1 MASNSAKDINAGSES
16 WNVRLVGHHDLNGHG
31 DGMQILKAGRYAYVA
46 HLGTSPMAL
55 TIVDVAD
62 PAAPRVVRQ
71 IPHPPNTHAHK
82 VQIAGDILIQ
92 NQERPYFGKI
102 DPGAPNEAGIRIY
115 EISNPTN
122 PREIGYL
129 RVPGV
134 GVHRMWFGDG
144 KYAHVS
150 STMTGY
156 KERVYLIA
164 DLSDPRHP
172 RQAGLWWIP
181 GTREGE
187 EAPPGWQP
195 FPGEHFYVH
204 GIIPHGNRA
213 YVAMVDAGMAI
224 LDISDIG
231 RPKLVSRLD
240 WSPPY
245 GGYTHT
251 TLPLP
256 GRKLVVATD
265 ESIKNDCQEGE
276 KRIWVIDIREEKNP
290 VTISSFP
297 VPEGDFCKR
306 GLRFGPHNV
315 HENRPGSFQ
324 SENLIF
330 VTYYNAGL
338 RIVDLRNPYRP
349 EEVGYFIPP
358 PPDGQQA
365 PMFND
370 LFVDVDGLIYVTDR
384 IRGGLYILEYT
395 GRSFQNRISHL
406 GLAP

>member
-1 MASNSAKDINAGSES
+1 MGASGLEQTRSGSES
-16 WNVRLVGHHDLNGHG
+16 WNVRLVAHHDLNGHG
-31 DGMQILKAGRYAYVA
+31 DGMQLLKVGRHVYIA

-55 TIVDVAD
+55 TIVDAGD
-62 PAAPRVVRQ
+62 PQDPRVVRQ

-82 VQIAGDILIQ
+82 VQIAGDVLIQ
-92 NQERPYFGKI
+92 NQELPYFGSRE
-102 DPGAPNEAGIRIY
+102 PGAPHESGVRVY
-115 EISNPTN
+115 EISDPTA

-129 RVPGV
+129 RVPGK
-134 GVHRMWFGDG
+134 GVHRMWFSDG
-144 KYAHVS
+144 KYAHVAS
-150 STMTGY
+150 SMTGY
-156 KERVYLIA
+156 KDRVYLVA
-164 DLSDPRHP
+164 DLSDPSRP
-172 RQAGLWWIP
+172 KQAGLWWIP

-187 EAPPGWQP
+187 EEPQGWEP

-204 GIIPHGNRA
+204 GIIPHQNRA

-231 RPKLVSRLD
+231 SPKLISRLD

-256 GRKLVVATD
+256 GRRLVVATD
-265 ESIKNDCQEGE
+265 ESVRNDCQEGE
-276 KRIWVIDIREEKNP
+276 KRVWVIDVREERNP
-290 VTISSFP
+290 VPISTFP

-338 RIVDLRNPYRP
+338 RIVDIRNPHRP
-349 EEVGYFIPP
+349 QEVGFFIPP
-358 PPDGQQA
+358 PPEGQKA

-370 LFVDVDGLIYVTDR
+370 LFVDSDGLVYVTDR
-384 IRGGLYILEYT
+384 IKGGLYILEYA
-395 GRSFQNRISHL
+395 GPKI
-406 GLAP
+406 A

>member
-1 MASNSAKDINAGSES
+1 MQARSES
-16 WNVRLVGHHDLNGHG
+16 WNVRLVGHNDLNGHG
-31 DGMQILKAGRYAYVA
+31 DGMQVLKAGRYVYVA

-55 TIVDVAD
+55 TIIDAAD
-62 PAAPRVVRQ
+62 PQDPRVARQ
-71 IPHPPNTHAHK
+71 MPHPDNTHAHK
-82 VQIAGDILIQ
+82 VQIVGDILIQ
-92 NQERPYFGKI
+92 NQERPYFGAKK
-102 DPGAPNEAGIRIY
+102 DSNVPNEAGIRIY
-115 EISNPTN
+115 NISKPTE

-129 RVPGV
+129 RVPGK
-134 GVHRMWFGDG
+134 GVHRMWFSDG
-144 KYAHVS
+144 RYAHVAS
-150 STMTGY
+150 SMTGF
-156 KERVYLIA
+156 KERLYLIA
-164 DLSDPRHP
+164 DLSDPSNP

-187 EAPPGWQP
+187 SAPPGWVP
-195 FPGEHFYVH
+195 FPGQHFHLH
-204 GIIPHGNRA
+204 GAIPHQNRS

-224 LDISDIG
+224 LDISDVAS
-231 RPKLVSRLD
+231 PKLISHLN

-256 GRKLVVATD
+256 GKSLLVATD
-265 ESIKNDCQEGE
+265 ESTKNDCQEGE
-276 KRIWVIDIREEKNP
+276 KRVWLIDIREERNP

-297 VPEGDFCKR
+297 VPQGDFCKR

-338 RIVDLRNPYRP
+338 RIVDIRNPYRP
-349 EEVGYFIPP
+349 EEVGFFIPP
-358 PPDGQQA
+358 PPEGQKA

-370 LFVDVDGLIYVTDR
+370 LYVDTDGLIYVTDR
-384 IRGGLYILEYT
+384 IKGGLYVLEYT
-395 GRSFQNRISHL
+395 GPKI
-406 GLAP
+406 P

>member
-1 MASNSAKDINAGSES
+1 MTVQAQVKDIQARSES
-16 WNVRLVGHHDLNGHG
+16 WNVRLVGHHNLNGHG
-31 DGMQILKAGRYAYVA
+31 DGMQLLKAGRYVYVA

-55 TIVDVAD
+55 TIVDAED
-62 PAAPRVVRQ
+62 PADPRVVRQ

-82 VQIAGDILIQ
+82 VQIVGDILIQ
-92 NQERPYFGKI
+92 NQERPYFGKV
-102 DPGAPNEAGIRIY
+102 DPAVPNEAGVRVF
-115 EISNPTN
+115 EISDPINPK
-122 PREIGYL
+122 EVGYL
-129 RVPGV
+129 RVPGK
-134 GVHRMWFGDG
+134 GVHRMWFSDG
-144 KYAHVS
+144 KYAHVAS
-150 STMTGY
+150 SMTGHN
-156 KERVYLIA
+156 ERVYLIA
-164 DLSDPRHP
+164 DLSDPSKP
-172 RQAGLWWIP
+172 KQAGLWWIP

-187 EAPPGWQP
+187 DIPSGWEP

-204 GIIPHGNRA
+204 GIIPNGNRA

-224 LDISDIG
+224 VDISDIG
-231 RPKLVSRLD
+231 KPKLISRHD

-265 ESIKNDCQEGE
+265 ESVKNDCQEGE
-276 KRIWVIDIREEKNP
+276 KRVWLIDIREEKNP

-315 HENRPGSFQ
+315 HENRPGSFH

-338 RIVDLRNPYRP
+338 RIVDIGNQYRP
-349 EEVGYFIPP
+349 AEVGYFVPP
-358 PPDGQQA
+358 PPEGQQA

-370 LFVDVDGLIYVTDR
+370 LYVDTDGLIYVTDR
-384 IRGGLYILEYT
+384 IKGGLYILEYA
-395 GRSFQNRISHL
+395 GPKIQ
-406 GLAP
+406 

>member
-1 MASNSAKDINAGSES
+1 MQQNIKDIQARSES

-31 DGMQILKAGRYAYVA
+31 DGMQLLKNGRYVYVA
-46 HLGTSPMAL
+46 HLGTSPMAM
-55 TIVDVAD
+55 TIVDATD
-62 PAAPRVVRQ
+62 PADVRVVRQ
-71 IPHPPNTHAHK
+71 MPHPPNTHAHK

-92 NQERPYFGKI
+92 NQERPYFGKV
-102 DPGAPNEAGIRIY
+102 DPSVPNEAGVRVY
-115 EISNPTN
+115 EISDPTN
-122 PREIGYL
+122 PKEIGYL
-129 RVPGV
+129 RVPGK
-134 GVHRMWFGDG
+134 GVHRMWFSGG

-150 STMTGY
+150 ATVSGF
-156 KERVYLIA
+156 KERVYLIV
-164 DLSDPRHP
+164 DLSDPARP
-172 RQAGLWWIP
+172 KEAGVWWIP

-187 EAPPGWQP
+187 EEAPGWTP

-204 GIIPHGNRA
+204 GIIPLNNRA

-224 LDISDIG
+224 VDISDISS
-231 RPKLVSRLD
+231 PKLVSRVD

-265 ESIKNDCQEGE
+265 ESVKNECQEGE
-276 KRIWVIDIREEKNP
+276 KRVWVIDIREERNP
-290 VTISSFP
+290 VVISTFP
-297 VPEGDFCKR
+297 VPQGDFCKR

-338 RIVDLRNPYRP
+338 RVVDIRNQYRP

-370 LFVDVDGLIYVTDR
+370 LFVDSDGLIYVTDR
-384 IRGGLYILEYT
+384 IKGGLYILEYT
-395 GRSFQNRISHL
+395 GPKIH
-406 GLAP
+406 